1 MCEIIHVPTDMFE
14 VTSSV
19 KFHCKAMFR
28 CGGGVFLLKLVLDV
42 ENNGNQTRKK
52 NAMEEELPSV
62 VGVMNSS
69 PCLSKERRLL

>member
-1 MCEIIHVPTDMFE
+1 MCEIINVPTDMFE

-62 VGVMNSS
+62 KWWV
-69 PCLSKERRLL
+69 